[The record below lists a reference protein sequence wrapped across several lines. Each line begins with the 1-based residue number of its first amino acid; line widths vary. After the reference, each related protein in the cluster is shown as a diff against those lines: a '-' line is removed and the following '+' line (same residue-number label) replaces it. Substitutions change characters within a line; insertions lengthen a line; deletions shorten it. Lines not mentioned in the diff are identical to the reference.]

1 MLFRKWNLKE
11 HGNGLYKI
19 KYHPSIQFQKN
30 WPAKYRLQTLCMYRM
45 PMSPPSFGAI
55 VRL

>member
-19 KYHPSIQFQKN
+19 KYRPSIQFQKI
-30 WPAKYRLQTLCMYRM
+30 WPAIYRRQTLCMYRM
-45 PMSPPSFGAI
+45 PLSLPSFVAI